1 MIRLAG
7 LEPQRDIEIVFT
19 GIRPGERLNEI
30 LFAHDESNSEI
41 SVPGIV
47 AAKPIVADLDT
58 MKAWIKTLE
67 DGLTRED
74 RAQIDGVLRAA
85 VPDFCGEAA

>member
-1 MIRLAG
+1 
-7 LEPQRDIEIVFT
+7 VFT

-47 AAKPIVADLDT
+47 AAKPIVADPDT
-58 MKAWIKTLE
+58 IKAWLAALG

-74 RAQIDGVLRAA
+74 RALIDGVLRSA
-85 VPDFCGEAA
+85 VPDFRGEAA